1 MDHDSAGHIQREDI
15 MYLEHFRLNEFPFSI
30 TPDTSF
36 FMNRSGY
43 QDALNVL
50 LVALRSGEGF
60 IKVTGEVGVG
70 KTMLCRVL
78 LRSLGPEYVTAYIH
92 NPYINPDS
100 LLFAIADELG
110 LPYTERVSQYTMLK
124 LITSRLKEFHK
135 GGKRVI
141 VCLDEVQAMPV
152 KTLEALRLLTNLE
165 TEKHKLIQVVLF
177 GQPELDQLLNQPSIR
192 QLRQRITFSYRLLPL
207 NRVAMSRYVKH
218 RLKTAG
224 FSDDRLFT
232 NRALE
237 LTYRFSGGV
246 PRLINIICHK
256 SLLSAY
262 GEGAAT
268 VTHKHV
274 AAAASDM
281 DVLYTQDRSHK
292 NPLSSFMNRW
302 RYGAAVCLLIAIAGT
317 LTYGVQTGIF

>member
-1 MDHDSAGHIQREDI
+1 
-15 MYLEHFRLNEFPFSI
+15 MYLEHFRLNELPFSI

-36 FMNRSGY
+36 FMNRSGH

-60 IKVTGEVGVG
+60 IKITGEVGVG
-70 KTMLCRVL
+70 KTILCRVL
-78 LRSLGPEYVTAYIH
+78 IRSLGPAYVTAYIH

-100 LLFAIADELG
+100 LLFAIAEELG

-124 LITSRLKEFHK
+124 LITSRLNALHNE
-135 GGKRVI
+135 GKRVI

-207 NRVAMSRYVKH
+207 NRVAMSKYVKH

-224 FSDDRLFT
+224 FAGERLFT
-232 NRALE
+232 NKALE
-237 LTYRFSGGV
+237 LAYRFSGGI
-246 PRLINIICHK
+246 PRLINIISHK
-256 SLLSAY
+256 ALLSAY
-262 GEGAAT
+262 GEGVRT

-281 DVLYTQDRSHK
+281 DILYAEDRPHK
-292 NPLSSFMNRW
+292 NPLSSFVSRW
-302 RYGAAVCLLIAIAGT
+302 LYGTAVCLLIAIAGT
-317 LTYGVQTGIF
+317 LTYGIRTGIF